1 MLDFSVRQGQ
11 IEDLDLVKPLWEKL
25 NGLHESLS
33 PNFKERFQSM
43 NWDKRKS
50 TLISKSG
57 KLFLEFAVDNKNH
70 KIVAYCI
77 STIEK
82 ENEIVGEIDSIFV
95 EKELRK
101 SGIGKQLMDNAINWL
116 ISQKTETQ
124 KLLVGVGNESVIDYY
139 KQFDFYPSHI
149 VLQRK
154 ELK

>member
-1 MLDFSVRQGQ
+1 MLDLSIKRGQ

-25 NGLHESLS
+25 NSLHESLS
-33 PNFKERFQSM
+33 PNFKERFQKM

-50 TLISKSG
+50 NLISKTG
-57 KLFLEFAVDNKNH
+57 KLLLEYVIDNKND

-82 ENEIVGEIDSIFV
+82 ENEKVGEIDSIFV

-116 ISQKTETQ
+116 ISQNTETQ
-124 KLLVGVGNESVIDYY
+124 KLLVGVGNEKVIDYY
-139 KQFDFYPSHI
+139 KQFDFHPLHI

-154 ELK
+154 DIK